1 MPIEFVEEPQKLA
14 SIRVIGVGGAGGNAI
29 NRMIAA
35 GLTGCEFFAANTDLQ
50 ALGANVA
57 PVRLQIGQTVTRGL
71 GSGGNP
77 DVGRRAIDESR
88 DLVAEALDGAD
99 MVFVAA
105 GMGGGT
111 GTGAAPVVAEIAK
124 ELGALTVGV
133 VTKPFDFE
141 GRQRGRQAKEGLAAL
156 KHAVDTLIVIPNQR
170 LLSIVQKDTALE
182 DAFRLADDVLLQA
195 TRGIADLISV
205 PGLVN
210 LDFADVRT
218 VMAKMGDALMGTG
231 SASGDNRASDAA
243 RQAITSP
250 LLEEVSISGAKGVLV
265 NITGGND
272 LALTDVNDATSII
285 YEAAGEDANIFFGA
299 VVDSAYNGEIRVT
312 VIATGIGESAHAAER
327 PERELAAAVAPRNQ
341 PVTLA
346 AVDLERPAFRRGDKE
361 PGQAPAKRVI
371 RSFIDDDLETPTF
384 LRKQM
389 D

>member
-1 MPIEFVEEPQKLA
+1 
-14 SIRVIGVGGAGGNAI
+14 
-29 NRMIAA
+29 
-35 GLTGCEFFAANTDLQ
+35 
-50 ALGANVA
+50 
-57 PVRLQIGQTVTRGL
+57 
-71 GSGGNP
+71 
-77 DVGRRAIDESR
+77 VGRRAIDESR

-141 GRQRGRQAKEGLAAL
+141 GRQRARQAKEGLAAL

-182 DAFRLADDVLLQA
+182 EAFRTADDVLLQA

-231 SASGDNRASDAA
+231 AAGGENRAAEAA

-265 NITGGND
+265 NITGGTD

-299 VVDSAYNGEIRVT
+299 VIDSAYNGEIRVT

-327 PERELAAAVAPRNQ
+327 AERELAPAPARNQ
-341 PVTLA
+341 VTLA
-346 AVDLERPAFRRGDKE
+346 AVDLERPAFRRDKE
-361 PGQAPAKRVI
+361 GAAPAKRVI

>member
-50 ALGANVA
+50 ALGSNVA

-77 DVGRRAIDESR
+77 DVGRRSIDESR

-141 GRQRGRQAKEGLAAL
+141 GRQRARQAKEGLAAL

-210 LDFADVRT
+210 LDFADVST

-299 VVDSAYNGEIRVT
+299 VVDSAFNGEIRVT
-312 VIATGIGESAHAAER
+312 VIATGIGESSHATER
-327 PERELAAAVAPRNQ
+327 GERELAAAAPRNA
-341 PVTLA
+341 PITLA